1 MNDLFPCRR
10 PLCFYWWGVVG
21 QRLWMVVKR
30 LFSSGCLLNAA
41 SLFLC
46 EPEQDRK
53 MLLGLVVTLR
63 NINS

>member
-1 MNDLFPCRR
+1 
-10 PLCFYWWGVVG
+10 
-21 QRLWMVVKR
+21 MVVKR